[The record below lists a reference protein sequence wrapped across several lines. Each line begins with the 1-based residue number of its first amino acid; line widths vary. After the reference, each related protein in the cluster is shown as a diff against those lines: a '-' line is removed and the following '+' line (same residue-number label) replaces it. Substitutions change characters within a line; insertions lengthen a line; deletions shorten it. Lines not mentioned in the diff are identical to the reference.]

1 MNVNDKRKIRFLD
14 LFAGAGGLSEGFI
27 QAGFDPV
34 AHVEMMPAAS
44 YTLKTRMVY
53 HWLKDKKR
61 QEIYK
66 SYLEGKIDRE
76 SLYQNVP
83 ERVLNSVINE
93 TISDDTIDC
102 IFDRIDKLACG
113 NKIDVVV
120 GGPPCQAYSLV
131 GRARD
136 ENGMKGDKRNY
147 LFEYYAM
154 FLDRYKPKYF
164 VFENVLGLLSAKDEH
179 GRSYLDVMR
188 TRFREKGYVT
198 KWQLLCASDYGV
210 LQNRKRVILIGRL
223 GDDDFKYPQPSK
235 WNPQVVVGE
244 IFKDLPFIQAG
255 EGSVTPCEVKKYKND
270 NQWLYASL
278 VKDDTLPVTWHQARG
293 NKKQDLEIY
302 KIAVQQWN
310 NGQQRLVYSDLPES
324 LKTHKNQNAFLDRFK
339 VVAADLPASQTVV
352 AHVSKD
358 GHYYIHPDINQNRS
372 LTPREVARLQTFP
385 DNYFFESE
393 SGKPSRTDA
402 YKQIGNAVPV
412 LFAKKIAKALKN
424 QMRRDG

>member
-1 MNVNDKRKIRFLD
+1 MNITSKKVIRFLD

-44 YTLKTRMVY
+44 YTLKTRMAY
-53 HWLKDKKR
+53 HWLKDNKKLD
-61 QEIYK
+61 IYK
-66 SYLEGKIDRE
+66 AYLEGKIDRGT
-76 SLYQNVP
+76 LYQNIP
-83 ERVLNSVINE
+83 ERVLSSVINE
-93 TISDDTIDC
+93 TISDDTIDG
-102 IFDRIDKLACG
+102 IFERVDKLTWG
-113 NKIDVVV
+113 NKIDVIV

-147 LFEYYAM
+147 LFEYYAK

-164 VFENVLGLLSAKDEH
+164 VFENVLGLLSARDEH

-188 TRFREKGYVT
+188 NRFREKGYVT
-198 KWQLLCASDYGV
+198 KWQLLCASNYGV

-223 GDDDFKYPQPSK
+223 GDEDFEYPAPTE
-235 WNPQVVVGE
+235 WRPGVTVNE
-244 IFKDLPFIQAG
+244 IFKDLPTIQSG
-255 EGSVTPCEVKKYKND
+255 EGSVLPCSVKKYRNK

-278 VKDDTLPVTWHQARG
+278 VKDDSLPVTWHQARA
-293 NKKQDLEIY
+293 NKTQDLEIY
-302 KIAVQQWN
+302 RIAVKQWN
-310 NGQQRLVYSDLPES
+310 DSQQRLVYSDLPES
-324 LKTHKNQNAFLDRFK
+324 LKTHKNQKAFLDRFK

-393 SGKPSRTDA
+393 SGKSSRTDA
-402 YKQIGNAVPV
+402 FKQIGNAVPV
-412 LFAKKIAKALKN
+412 LFAKKIAKALKA